1 MGTTT
6 EVATKWTSRQA
17 YLLAILCLLIGI
29 PVGYLLHA
37 PATRSVSAPSPSMQQ
52 VPPPNA
58 PASAQQVTPQQLA
71 HMADKQAE
79 PLLAQLKTNPNDA
92 TLLLNIGNI
101 YLAAQQP
108 KEAQTYYER
117 SLAVKATDANALTQ
131 LATSY
136 YNQGDADKAMVTL
149 QRAIKVDPNFANA
162 LFNLGWIKWREKAD
176 AKGAIILWE
185 KLLKSNPDHPKRPQV
200 ERLIAQAKQHL
211 SMPEE
216 KKNDK
221 PQGQTGTGHT
231 GG

>member
-1 MGTTT
+1 MGTTA

-29 PVGYLLHA
+29 PVGYLFHA
-37 PATRSVSAPSPSMQQ
+37 PATGPANAPAQSMQQ
-52 VPPPNA
+52 VPPPNT
-58 PASAQQVTPQQLA
+58 PASSGPVTQQQLA
-71 HMADKQAE
+71 HMADKQAG
-79 PLLAQLKTNPNDA
+79 PLLAQLKASPKDA
-92 TLLLNIGNI
+92 SLLLNVGNI

-117 SLAVKATDANALTQ
+117 SLALKAADANVLTQ

-136 YNQGDADKAMVTL
+136 YNQGDADKAMLTL
-149 QRAIKVDPNFANA
+149 QRALKVDPGFANA

-176 AKGAIILWE
+176 ANGAIILWE
-185 KLLKSNPDHPKRPQV
+185 KLLKSNPDHPKRAQV

-216 KKNDK
+216 KKTDK
-221 PQGQTGTGHT
+221 PQTGTVRS